1 MACSGFGGKLV
12 TMGGR
17 ESEVRRGEYQW
28 TSRLSSTEE
37 SKHSNLLGLV
47 CRTTGQSSPV
57 QLNTGRIS
65 RAGRC
70 LEACLGAVVRV
81 LAELDWGGNW
91 GGEEETGSFWRSL
104 ASFGRDG
111 QLLAAPV
118 TE

>member
-1 MACSGFGGKLV
+1 MHV
-12 TMGGR
+12 
-17 ESEVRRGEYQW
+17 W
-28 TSRLSSTEE
+28 TSGHVSSTEE

-81 LAELDWGGNW
+81 RVLAELDWGGNW